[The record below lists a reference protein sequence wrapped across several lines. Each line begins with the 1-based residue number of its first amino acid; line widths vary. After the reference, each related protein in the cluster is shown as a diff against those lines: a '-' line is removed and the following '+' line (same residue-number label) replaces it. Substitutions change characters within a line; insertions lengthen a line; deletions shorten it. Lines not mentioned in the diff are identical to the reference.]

1 MAPTP
6 KRWGTAW
13 VVGASSGIGREL
25 ASALSGRADHVAA
38 SARSAGKLDDLAA
51 SKPNIGAYTADVTDA
66 EGLASCVAA
75 IEASGGPVD
84 LAVFCAAQWK
94 MMKAQS
100 LDRDTVAEM
109 FDVNYM
115 GVVNAIQAVLPGM
128 LARRSGHVVIVASVA
143 GYRGLPRS
151 LTYGPTKAALIN
163 LAEALKIELEPEGI
177 AVSLVNP
184 GFVDTPLTENNPFPM
199 PDLITAKQAAEHI
212 LAGLDADRFEIAFP
226 WRFTRVLKLLRILPY
241 GAYFAV
247 IRRTVA
253 RRRKG

>member
-13 VVGASSGIGREL
+13 IVGASSGIGREL
-25 ASALSGRADHVAA
+25 ALALSGRADRVAA
-38 SARSAGKLDDLAA
+38 TARSAGKLDELTA
-51 SKPNIGAYTADVTDA
+51 SKSNIGAYAADVTDA
-66 EGLASCVAA
+66 AGLAASVAA
-75 IEASGGPVD
+75 IEDAGGPVD
-84 LAVFCAAQWK
+84 LAIFCAAQWK
-94 MMKAQS
+94 MMKVQS
-100 LDRDTVAEM
+100 LDRDAVAEVL
-109 FDVNYM
+109 DVNYM

-128 LARRSGHVVIVASVA
+128 LARRSGHLVIVALVA

-163 LAEALKIELEPEGI
+163 LAETLKIELESEGI

-184 GFVDTPLTENNPFPM
+184 GFVDTPLTEGNPFPM

-212 LAGLDADRFEIAFP
+212 LAGLDAGRFEIAFP

-241 GAYFAV
+241 GAYFAI
-247 IRRTVA
+247 IRCTVA
-253 RRRKG
+253 KRRKG